1 LTSGPPSAKL
11 CPPGSSFQLRH
22 CPLTLSIYCCGECI
36 QANFDERPSSPTWRN
51 APPPMVARWLTK
63 SMASA
68 SPVWQWQCYWEYLLK
83 FFAIHIFSVFDNW
96 TEVPLWNAA
105 PAKWFSRVETRSR
118 KVETSLLTTQWLY
131 SLPGLASVF
140 SVSSG
145 KASAALSLVLCS
157 KKYWTDV
164 RVLVTVTI
172 WKRFLRANQA
182 LSSVCTPRPLR
193 LSHQSNQFHQCRLP
207 CDNQSVHGQIVFT
220 GQVARVRLPRRDSAC
235 YGKIVLWS
243 CFTDHVTWICSFRTT
258 PNMFLAH
265 CDEAVQ

>member
-1 LTSGPPSAKL
+1 MAVLLGIFVKVFCNSYFFHFWQLNWSSTVKRSTSK
-11 CPPGSSFQLRH
+11 
-22 CPLTLSIYCCGECI
+22 
-36 QANFDERPSSPTWRN
+36 
-51 APPPMVARWLTK
+51 MVLESWDQVSEGWNVTVDN
-63 SMASA
+63 S
-68 SPVWQWQCYWEYLLK
+68 VTVLLAWAC
-83 FFAIHIFSVFDNW
+83 FGIF
-96 TEVPLWNAA
+96 T
-105 PAKWFSRVETRSR
+105 
-118 KVETSLLTTQWLY
+118 
-131 SLPGLASVF
+131 
-140 SVSSG
+140 VSSG
-145 KASAALSLVLCS
+145 KASASLSLVLCS